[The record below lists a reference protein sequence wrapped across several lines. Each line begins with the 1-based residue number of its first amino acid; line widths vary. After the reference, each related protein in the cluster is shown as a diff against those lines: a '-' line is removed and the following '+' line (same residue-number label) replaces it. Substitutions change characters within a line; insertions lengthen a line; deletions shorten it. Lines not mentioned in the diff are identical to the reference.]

1 MAIESRPSLWF
12 VEAMLASDSALR
24 VAATME
30 YSIPERLVE
39 LATRRPEGRAFGF
52 ISRHAEQF
60 LTWSEVARRAHTT
73 ARALIEHGVGPGTRV
88 GMIAASTP
96 EFVSNIFGVLCA
108 GATPVTLPT
117 VATVG
122 RNLGGERHHRML
134 VNAGAR
140 VFLAAPED
148 QALAR
153 QWSEPGAGIRILES
167 AALLSS
173 APSSD
178 VALPRVSAGDL
189 ALLQPTSG
197 STAFPRAV
205 AVHGRHVFA
214 TCAAMVVHLGMEGL
228 PGGDD
233 SADHLEP
240 REALVSWLPLYHD
253 MGLIISLFMATLLG
267 APSYIIAPMT
277 FLLRPAVWLQ
287 TISRFRGTLS
297 AAPNFGYA
305 HAARKIRDAEMEGLD
320 LSSWRY
326 AVLGAEPV
334 RAATC
339 QAFVDR
345 FRSAG
350 FTEAALVPGYG
361 LAENTLAV
369 SMADPGRSLR
379 LASPQGQGNSTFVD
393 CGRPLPGTEL
403 RVVDTAGQAVPEG
416 VVGQIELRGL
426 SLMAGY
432 VQQGGEPA
440 LPLHDTWFATGDLGF
455 IQDGALYVTGRLKEL
470 IIRGGRNLYP
480 HELESAAARA
490 LGDEQPEIVA
500 VGVPDPELGSERIVL
515 LVEMPS
521 RGPERDDQLIMAIK
535 NEVYTQLEAVPD
547 EVVLVPPRTIRRTT
561 SGKIMRLSARE
572 HYLTQREAKDS
583 ILEQRQAP

>member
-1 MAIESRPSLWF
+1 MF
-12 VEAMLASDSALR
+12 ASDPAMR
-24 VAATME
+24 VAAAME
-30 YSIPERLVE
+30 SSIPARLVE
-39 LATRRPEGRAFGF
+39 LATRHPTRRAFGF

-60 LTWSEVARRAHTT
+60 LTWSEVARRAHTI
-73 ARALIEHGVGPGTRV
+73 ARALIEHGTAPGTRV

-96 EFVSNIFGVLCA
+96 EFVSNVFGVLCA

-122 RNLGGERHHRML
+122 RNMGGERHHRML
-134 VNAGAR
+134 VNAGAG
-140 VFLAAPED
+140 VLLAAPED

-153 QWSEPGAGIRILES
+153 QLAGAGVRILDS

-173 APSSD
+173 APTSD
-178 VALPRVSAGDL
+178 VALPRVSADDL

-205 AVHGRHVFA
+205 AVRGRHVFA
-214 TCAAMVVHLGMEGL
+214 TCAAMAVHLGMAGL
-228 PGGDD
+228 PGTDGAED
-233 SADHLEP
+233 AEP

-253 MGLIISLFMATLLG
+253 MGLIISLFMAALLG

-305 HAARKIRDAEMEGLD
+305 HATRKIRDAEVEGLD
-320 LSSWRY
+320 LSSWRH

-334 RAATC
+334 LPATC
-339 QAFVDR
+339 QAFADR
-345 FRSAG
+345 FRPAG

-369 SMADPGRSLR
+369 SMAAPGRPR
-379 LASPQGQGNSTFVD
+379 LAAPAEPGNSSFVD

-403 RVVDTAGQAVPEG
+403 RVVDMAGQVAPDG

-432 VQQGGEPA
+432 VQHGGEPA

-455 IQDGALYVTGRLKEL
+455 LRDGALYVTGRLKEL

-521 RGPERDDQLIMAIK
+521 RGPERDDQIIMAIK

-547 EVVLVPPRTIRRTT
+547 EVVLVPPRTILRTT
-561 SGKIMRLSARE
+561 SGKLMRVSARE
-572 HYLTQREAKDS
+572 HYLATRLDRGATQGDVATPGAPA
-583 ILEQRQAP
+583 QAGAGSTP